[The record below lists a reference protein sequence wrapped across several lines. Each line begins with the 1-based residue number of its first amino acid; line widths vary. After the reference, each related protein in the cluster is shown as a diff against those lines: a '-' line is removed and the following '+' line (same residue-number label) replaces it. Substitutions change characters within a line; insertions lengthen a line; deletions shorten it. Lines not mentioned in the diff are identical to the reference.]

1 MVKVGVQTKGI
12 LPEMGIEDGVA
23 IIARAGFEMVDFNLD
38 TFLKNSDVYG
48 GKINKFFDADIEDIL
63 AYFGEYKKM
72 FDKYGIKPSQMHA
85 PYPMYVL
92 GRDDISQYMQNV
104 VIPKSIQIA
113 GFLEI
118 PWVVMHPFKMQY
130 KYGLEAE
137 QAMNVQFFSSL
148 IPELKKH
155 NVRICVENL
164 YESVGGRITEGTCAD
179 PDDAIFYVD
188 MLNMIASE
196 ERFGIC
202 LDTGHIQLVHRQPA
216 DYIRKAGSRLKLLHM
231 HENDAYGDL
240 HQMPYTFGSS
250 PSCGTDW
257 ESFARALAEIGF
269 DGTLSFETFPCV
281 NSFPY
286 GTRDE
291 VLRTIHEVGVYI
303 KGKIESAERGYSC
316 RIV

>member
-1 MVKVGVQTKGI
+1 
-12 LPEMGIEDGVA
+12 
-23 IIARAGFEMVDFNLD
+23 
-38 TFLKNSDVYG
+38 
-48 GKINKFFDADIEDIL
+48 
-63 AYFGEYKKM
+63 
-72 FDKYGIKPSQMHA
+72 MHA

-188 MLNMIASE
+188 MLNMMAGE

-231 HENDAYGDL
+231 HEMMHMEIFIRCLIHLAAVLYAVLTGRVLLWHLLRLDL
-240 HQMPYTFGSS
+240 TG
-250 PSCGTDW
+250 
-257 ESFARALAEIGF
+257 L
-269 DGTLSFETFPCV
+269 
-281 NSFPY
+281 
-286 GTRDE
+286 
-291 VLRTIHEVGVYI
+291 
-303 KGKIESAERGYSC
+303 
-316 RIV
+316 

>member
-164 YESVGGRITEGTCAD
+164 YESVGGRITEGTCAN

-188 MLNMIASE
+188 MLNMMAGE

-216 DYIRKAGSRLKLLHM
+216 DYIRKVGSR
-231 HENDAYGDL
+231 
-240 HQMPYTFGSS
+240 

-257 ESFARALAEIGF
+257 ESFAVALAEIGY

-286 GTRDE
+286 GTKEE
-291 VLRTIHEVGVYI
+291 VLRTIHEVGEYI
-303 KGKIESAERGYSC
+303 KGRVESAR
-316 RIV
+316 

>member
-164 YESVGGRITEGTCAD
+164 YESVGGRITEGTCANLSL
-179 PDDAIFYVD
+179 I
-188 MLNMIASE
+188 
-196 ERFGIC
+196 
-202 LDTGHIQLVHRQPA
+202 HI
-216 DYIRKAGSRLKLLHM
+216 
-231 HENDAYGDL
+231 
-240 HQMPYTFGSS
+240 
-250 PSCGTDW
+250 
-257 ESFARALAEIGF
+257 
-269 DGTLSFETFPCV
+269 
-281 NSFPY
+281 
-286 GTRDE
+286 
-291 VLRTIHEVGVYI
+291 
-303 KGKIESAERGYSC
+303 
-316 RIV
+316 

>member
-1 MVKVGVQTKGI
+1 
-12 LPEMGIEDGVA
+12 
-23 IIARAGFEMVDFNLD
+23 
-38 TFLKNSDVYG
+38 
-48 GKINKFFDADIEDIL
+48 
-63 AYFGEYKKM
+63 
-72 FDKYGIKPSQMHA
+72 MHA

-188 MLNMIASE
+188 MLNMMAGE

-216 DYIRKAGSRLKLLHM
+216 DYIRKVGSRLKLCICMKMMHM
-231 HENDAYGDL
+231 
-240 HQMPYTFGSS
+240 
-250 PSCGTDW
+250 
-257 ESFARALAEIGF
+257 
-269 DGTLSFETFPCV
+269 ETFIRCLIHLAA
-281 NSFPY
+281 
-286 GTRDE
+286 
-291 VLRTIHEVGVYI
+291 VLHAVLTGRVLPRHLLRLDLMGL
-303 KGKIESAERGYSC
+303 
-316 RIV
+316 